1 MMDDRNRLALRLII
15 SAVVK
20 KSSNCFKNL
29 TSVVVVAVV
38 VVVIGGVVGR
48 DVDVEDVPSPQRWYA
63 KSTLRQAFLAL
74 GASRGQK
81 QTTPI
86 FCK

>member
-1 MMDDRNRLALRLII
+1 MDDRNRLALRLII

-29 TSVVVVAVV
+29 TSVVVVVAAV